1 MTEEAL
7 MMVITNYAI
16 ENANLRIVVEQLNAK
31 IEELEK
37 ENEDDELQTNE

>member
-16 ENANLRIVVEQLNAK
+16 ENANLRIVVEQLN
-31 IEELEK
+31 EEIKTLKGEQ
-37 ENEDDELQTNE
+37 EDELQTNE

>member
-16 ENANLRIVVEQLNAK
+16 ENANLRIVVEQLN
-31 IEELEK
+31 EEIKTLKGEQ
-37 ENEDDELQTNE
+37 DDELQTHE

>member
-16 ENANLRIVVEQLNAK
+16 ENANLRIVVEQLN
-31 IEELEK
+31 EEIKTLKGEQ
-37 ENEDDELQTNE
+37 DDELQTNE

>member
-16 ENANLRIVVEQLNAK
+16 ENANLRIVVEQLN
-31 IEELEK
+31 EEIKTLKGEQD
-37 ENEDDELQTNE
+37 NELQTNE